1 MTEQNRDLR
10 SHPSFIIVWTDAAFA
25 EGENRMKFLKNTML
39 MAFEPRGLCQKTVT
53 VEHCVFFAQVVGV
66 GAAEKQVPKEL
77 PGFAKHGR
85 VHNSILLKSF

>member
-39 MAFEPRGLCQKTVT
+39 MAFEPRGFRCLS
-53 VEHCVFFAQVVGV
+53 EAY
-66 GAAEKQVPKEL
+66 
-77 PGFAKHGR
+77 AKKP
-85 VHNSILLKSF
+85 SP